1 MVAAW
6 VSWLVCAGWLAGVGG
21 CACWIRRVGARAV
34 GRVSVASEALLASAL
49 KTISNDEGSE
59 KKRQKAEGT
68 RQKAGSPFAAAAA
81 GRKYALGG
89 RWSIAN
95 KAQHNQTYTLQ
106 RENNWGKII
115 GLCTRNSKYYSAAA
129 ASALAGT
136 TNARSGGRFNVRRG
150 GPEER
155 STHVEPRFKIKN
167 FGRRAANRA
176 TGFDRLWID
185 SGRPAGQRPRIR
197 RLHPSLDAAVG

>member
-1 MVAAW
+1 M
-6 VSWLVCAGWLAGVGG
+6 

-59 KKRQKAEGT
+59 KKRQKAQGS
-68 RQKAGSPFAAAAA
+68 RQARTSLRRQQDANMHLVVTGRSPT
-81 GRKYALGG
+81 
-89 RWSIAN
+89 

-115 GLCTRNSKYYSAAA
+115 GLCTRNSNYYSAAA

-185 SGRPAGQRPRIR
+185 PGRPAGQRPRSR
-197 RLHPSLDAAVG
+197 RHHPSLDAAVG

>member
-1 MVAAW
+1 MLLVVVRRRVLAGGRAAVGLDLLLVVVGVGDGRVGGNGQSLSQSVSRLAPGGWAPITQAIHTYIHRLTARRRGITRGEGPSGSWVGSEATSAVSASRGSSRRMVAAW

-68 RQKAGSPFAAAAA
+68 MQKAGSPFAAAAA

-89 RWSIAN
+89 R
-95 KAQHNQTYTLQ
+95 
-106 RENNWGKII
+106 
-115 GLCTRNSKYYSAAA
+115 
-129 ASALAGT
+129 
-136 TNARSGGRFNVRRG
+136 
-150 GPEER
+150 
-155 STHVEPRFKIKN
+155 
-167 FGRRAANRA
+167 
-176 TGFDRLWID
+176 
-185 SGRPAGQRPRIR
+185 
-197 RLHPSLDAAVG
+197 